1 MRFEVVERNVEI
13 RCWNISL
20 FSSLFWR
27 ILCDRIWGVVLPNVL
42 CYFVSFLSIE
52 QSYCTDFAQPAIRSN
67 EGVWSLPAFV
77 CVCVCVCVLASP
89 KCSRRCFG
97 FASTHVEK
105 AVSSL
110 RRLSLK
116 LECRKVSSPHFV
128 VVYDVARLNHY
139 TETPLRSLAQR
150 SHWMR
155 KL

>member
-1 MRFEVVERNVEI
+1 MR
-13 RCWNISL
+13 
-20 FSSLFWR
+20 
-27 ILCDRIWGVVLPNVL
+27 
-42 CYFVSFLSIE
+42 
-52 QSYCTDFAQPAIRSN
+52 
-67 EGVWSLPAFV
+67 V
-77 CVCVCVCVLASP
+77 CGACLLLYVCVCVLASP

-110 RRLSLK
+110 QRLSLK
-116 LECRKVSSPHFV
+116 LECRKVSSPRFA

-150 SHWMR
+150 SHWIR